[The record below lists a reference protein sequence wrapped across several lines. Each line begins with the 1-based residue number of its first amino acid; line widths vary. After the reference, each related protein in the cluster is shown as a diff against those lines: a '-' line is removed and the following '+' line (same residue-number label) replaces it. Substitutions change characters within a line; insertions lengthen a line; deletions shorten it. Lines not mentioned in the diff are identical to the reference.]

1 MSKVPKDKK
10 KKIICDKHYKK
21 VPKDRRT
28 VQYGLMTTE

>member
-1 MSKVPKDKK
+1 MSKVPKDK

-21 VPKDRRT
+21 VPKDRHI